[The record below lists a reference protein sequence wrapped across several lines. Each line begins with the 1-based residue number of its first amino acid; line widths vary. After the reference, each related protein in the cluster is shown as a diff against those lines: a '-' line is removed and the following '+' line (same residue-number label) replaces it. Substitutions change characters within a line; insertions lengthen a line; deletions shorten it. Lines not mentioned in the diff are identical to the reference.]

1 MRVAKRNLSKCTKG
15 DHMELGKGY
24 VTIVEGGPQV
34 ADRPVAIIHL
44 DFGQSVREMK
54 EPQTPAQKLCPVP
67 KK

>member
-1 MRVAKRNLSKCTKG
+1 
-15 DHMELGKGY
+15 MELGKGY